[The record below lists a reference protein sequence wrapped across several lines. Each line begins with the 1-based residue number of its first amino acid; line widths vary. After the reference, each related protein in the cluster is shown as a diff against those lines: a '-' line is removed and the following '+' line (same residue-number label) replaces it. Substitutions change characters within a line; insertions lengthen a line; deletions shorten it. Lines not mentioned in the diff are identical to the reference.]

1 MNFSKVIR
9 ACSNVYWLAVPLIL
23 CFVSFLEAVE
33 PTLEGKHADPCAPK
47 GYSLDAI
54 TQKHLSGF
62 LAEESKL
69 ASSFQAVGNYSEC
82 RSAALSILQEGNG
95 TTLSLLLEFHDLHS
109 FLLFLMDI
117 DFYL

>member
-1 MNFSKVIR
+1 MFIG
-9 ACSNVYWLAVPLIL
+9 WLSHSY
-23 CFVSFLEAVE
+23 FVSFLEAVE

>member
-1 MNFSKVIR
+1 MS
-9 ACSNVYWLAVPLIL
+9 YL
-23 CFVSFLEAVE
+23 CIVSFLEAVE
-33 PTLEGKHADPCAPK
+33 PTREGKHADPCAPK
-47 GYSLDAI
+47 GYNLDTI

-62 LAEESKL
+62 LAGESKL

-95 TTLSLLLEFHDLHS
+95 TTLYPYYWIFIDLNS
-109 FLLFLMDI
+109 FLLFLICI